1 MTNSEFEDLVFK
13 HSLFNA
19 SQHAGKANLG
29 SIINKIIAEKP
40 ELKSDIKNLMNE
52 IKPIVEKINSMSPE
66 KQIELLQ
73 NDFPDMK
80 SETKNTEKFPL
91 PSLPNFNSYEK
102 IITRFSPNPNGHLH
116 IGHVKALRLDFRYAQ
131 KHSGK
136 LFLRFDDT
144 NPYAAKTEFY
154 NQILE
159 NLDWMGIKPDQITYA
174 SDYLDE
180 IYKIATQM
188 FHDNHLYV
196 CECDFDTIKINRFK
210 KQFCEHHL
218 STNSNKQLSDF
229 FSGISNMK
237 EGNSVVRF
245 KGNMKSDNTVM
256 HDPIMLRLIDASDH
270 PRTGNKYNIWPTY
283 DFAAPI
289 TDCLEGVSHALRSK
303 EFELRDELYNEITQ
317 ILFDQGKV
325 KSMPSLVSFSRL
337 SMKGSPTSKSSISNL
352 ITDGIVTGWDDIRL
366 VTLSAL
372 QKRGFIPKGISD
384 FVDSLGLS
392 KSESSPDFELL
403 ASFNRKAR
411 DKSDKRYFFVPNPV
425 KLQINNVPIKSITLN
440 HHPTENLGNRT
451 IELSDEF
458 YVSHD
463 DVDSLNAGDEIR
475 LMDLFNIKIIE
486 KTNTITADYTSTK
499 PLSNLKKI
507 QWVSHDGI
515 DFNLLIP
522 DNEKYTIAS
531 DGSFEF
537 LPDSLTTRNGIAE
550 SHCKTLT
557 EGDMLQFNRI
567 GFCRVVSENSAI
579 LSHK

>member
-19 SQHAGKANLG
+19 SQHEGRANLG

-73 NDFPDMK
+73 KDFPNMK
-80 SETKNTEKFPL
+80 SKTKHDEKFPL

-116 IGHVKALRLDFRYAQ
+116 IGHVKAFRLDLRYAQ

-144 NPYAAKTEFY
+144 NPIAIKTEFY
-154 NQILE
+154 NEILE
-159 NLDWMGIKPDQITYA
+159 NLDWMGIIPDQITYT

-188 FHDNHLYV
+188 FYDNHLYI
-196 CECDFDTIKINRFK
+196 CECESDLIKNNRLK
-210 KQFCEHHL
+210 KQTCEH
-218 STNSNKQLSDF
+218 SLSDN
-229 FSGISNMK
+229 SDKQISDFLSSRIN
-237 EGNSVVRF
+237 GVVRF
-245 KGNMKSDNTVM
+245 KGDMKSDNTAM
-256 HDPIMLRLIDASDH
+256 RDPIMLRLVVGEH
-270 PRTGNKYNIWPTY
+270 PRTGKKYNIWPTY
-283 DFAAPI
+283 DLAAPI
-289 TDCLEGVSHALRSK
+289 TDCLEKVSHALRSK

-317 ILFDQGKV
+317 ILSNQGKV
-325 KSMPSLVSFSRL
+325 KSRPSLVSFSRL
-337 SMKGSPTSKSSISNL
+337 SMKGSPTSKSNIKSLLDKGQIDN
-352 ITDGIVTGWDDIRL
+352 WHDIRL

-372 QKRGFIPKGISD
+372 HKRGFIPEGISN

-463 DVDSLNAGDEIR
+463 DVDSLNKGDEIR

-507 QWVSHDGI
+507 QWVSHDSI

-522 DNEKYTIAS
+522 DNEKYTVAS

-567 GFCRVVSENSAI
+567 GFCRVISENSAI

>member
-73 NDFPDMK
+73 KDFPNMK
-80 SETKNTEKFPL
+80 SKPKHDEKFPL

-102 IITRFSPNPNGHLH
+102 INTRFSPNPNGHLH
-116 IGHVKALRLDFRYAQ
+116 IGHVKAFRLDLRYAQ

-144 NPYAAKTEFY
+144 NPIAIKTEFY
-154 NQILE
+154 NEILE
-159 NLDWMGIKPDQITYA
+159 NLDWMGIIPDQITYT

-188 FHDNHLYV
+188 FYDNHLYI
-196 CECDFDTIKINRFK
+196 CECESDLIKNNRLK
-210 KQFCEHHL
+210 KQTCEH
-218 STNSNKQLSDF
+218 SLSDN
-229 FSGISNMK
+229 SDKQISDFLSSRIN
-237 EGNSVVRF
+237 GVVRF
-245 KGNMKSDNTVM
+245 KGDMKSDNTAM
-256 HDPIMLRLIDASDH
+256 RDPIMLRLVVGEH
-270 PRTGNKYNIWPTY
+270 PRTGKKYNIWPTY
-283 DFAAPI
+283 DLAAPI
-289 TDCLEGVSHALRSK
+289 TDCLEKVSHALRSK

-317 ILFDQGKV
+317 ILSNQGKV
-325 KSMPSLVSFSRL
+325 KSRPSLVSFSRL
-337 SMKGSPTSKSSISNL
+337 SMKGSPTSKSNIKSLLDKGQIDN
-352 ITDGIVTGWDDIRL
+352 WHDIRL

-372 QKRGFIPKGISD
+372 HKRGFIPEGISN

-507 QWVSHDGI
+507 QWVSHDSI

-522 DNEKYTIAS
+522 DNEKYTVAS

-567 GFCRVVSENSAI
+567 GFCRVISENSAI

>member
-19 SQHAGKANLG
+19 SQHAGRANLG

-116 IGHVKALRLDFRYAQ
+116 IGHVKAFRLDLRYAQ

-144 NPYAAKTEFY
+144 NPIAIKTEFY
-154 NQILE
+154 NEILE
-159 NLDWMGIKPDQITYA
+159 NLDWMGIIPDQITYT

-188 FHDNHLYV
+188 FYDNYLYI
-196 CECDFDTIKINRFK
+196 CECESDLIKKNRLK
-210 KQFCEHHL
+210 KQTCEH
-218 STNSNKQLSDF
+218 SLSDN
-229 FSGISNMK
+229 SDKQISDFLSSRIN
-237 EGNSVVRF
+237 GVVRF
-245 KGNMKSDNTVM
+245 KGNMKSDNTAM
-256 HDPIMLRLIDASDH
+256 RDPIMLRLVVGEH
-270 PRTGNKYNIWPTY
+270 PRTGKKYNIWPTY
-283 DFAAPI
+283 DLAAPI
-289 TDCLEGVSHALRSK
+289 TDCLEKVSHALRSK

-317 ILFDQGKV
+317 ILSNQGKV
-325 KSMPSLVSFSRL
+325 KSRPSLVSFSRL
-337 SMKGSPTSKSSISNL
+337 SMKGSPTSKSNIKSLLDKGQIDN
-352 ITDGIVTGWDDIRL
+352 WHDIRL

-372 QKRGFIPKGISD
+372 HKRGFIPEGISN

-537 LPDSLTTRNGIAE
+537 LPDSLTTCNGLAE
-550 SHCKTLT
+550 SHCKNLT

>member
-19 SQHAGKANLG
+19 SQHSGKANLG

-40 ELKSDIKNLMNE
+40 ELKSDIKNLMQA

-66 KQIELLQ
+66 QQIKLLQ
-73 NDFPDMK
+73 KDFPDMK
-80 SETKNTEKFPL
+80 SETKHTEKFPL

-116 IGHVKALRLDFRYAQ
+116 IGHVKAFRLDLRYAQ

-144 NPYAAKTEFY
+144 NPIAIKTEFY
-154 NQILE
+154 NEILE
-159 NLDWMGIKPDQITYA
+159 NLDWMGIIPDQITYT

-180 IYKIATQM
+180 IYEIATQM
-188 FHDNHLYV
+188 FYDNHLYI
-196 CECDFDTIKINRFK
+196 CECESDLIKNNRLK
-210 KQFCEHHL
+210 KQTCEH
-218 STNSNKQLSDF
+218 SLSDN
-229 FSGISNMK
+229 SDKQISDFLSSRIN
-237 EGNSVVRF
+237 GVVRF
-245 KGNMKSDNTVM
+245 KGDMKSDNTAM
-256 HDPIMLRLIDASDH
+256 RDPIMLRLVVGEH
-270 PRTGNKYNIWPTY
+270 PRTGKKYNIWPTY
-283 DFAAPI
+283 DLAAPI
-289 TDCLEGVSHALRSK
+289 TDCLEKVSHALRSK

-317 ILFDQGKV
+317 ILSNQGKV
-325 KSMPSLVSFSRL
+325 KSRPSLVSFSRL
-337 SMKGSPTSKSSISNL
+337 SMKGSPTSKSNIKSLLDKGQIDN
-352 ITDGIVTGWDDIRL
+352 WHDIRL

-372 QKRGFIPKGISD
+372 HKRGFIPEGISN

-522 DNEKYTIAS
+522 DNEKYTVAS

-567 GFCRVVSENSAI
+567 GFCRVISENSAI

>member
-1 MTNSEFEDLVFK
+1 MANSEFEDLVLK

-29 SIINKIIAEKP
+29 SIINKIIAEKS

-52 IKPIVEKINSMSPE
+52 INPIVEKVNSMSLE
-66 KQIELLQ
+66 EQIKLLQ
-73 NDFPDMK
+73 KDFPGMK
-80 SETKNTEKFPL
+80 PETKPTEKFPL
-91 PSLPNFNSYEK
+91 PSLPNFNSYET

-116 IGHVKALRLDFRYAQ
+116 IGHVKASRLDLRYAQ
-131 KHSGK
+131 KYSGK

-144 NPYAAKTEFY
+144 NPVAIKDEFY
-154 NQILE
+154 NEILE
-159 NLDWMGIKPDQITYA
+159 NLDWMRIKPDQITYA

-180 IYKIATQM
+180 IYKIAKEM
-188 FHDNHLYV
+188 FHDKHLYI
-196 CECDFDTIKINRFK
+196 CECAPDVIKNNRFK
-210 KQFCEHHL
+210 KQICEHNLSDNSDKQFSDFL
-218 STNSNKQLSDF
+218 STSIN
-229 FSGISNMK
+229 G
-237 EGNSVVRF
+237 VVRF
-245 KGNMKSDNTVM
+245 RGDMKSDNTAM
-256 HDPIMLRLIDASDH
+256 RDPVMLRLVVGEH
-270 PRTGNKYNIWPTY
+270 PRTGKKYNIWPTY
-283 DFAAPI
+283 DLAAPI
-289 TDCLEGVSHALRSK
+289 TDCLEKVSHALRSK

-317 ILFDQGKV
+317 ILSNQGKV
-325 KSMPSLVSFSRL
+325 KSRPSLVSFSRL
-337 SMKGSPTSKSSISNL
+337 SMKGSPTSKSNIKSLLDKGQIDN
-352 ITDGIVTGWDDIRL
+352 WHDIRL

-372 QKRGFIPKGISD
+372 HKRGFIPEGISN

-463 DVDSLNAGDEIR
+463 DVDSLNVGDEIR

-507 QWVSHDGI
+507 QWVSHDSI

-522 DNEKYTIAS
+522 DNEKYTVAS

-567 GFCRVVSENSAI
+567 GFCRVISENSAI

>member
-73 NDFPDMK
+73 KDFPNMK
-80 SETKNTEKFPL
+80 SKPKHDEKFPL

-116 IGHVKALRLDFRYAQ
+116 IGHVKAFRLDLRYAQ

-144 NPYAAKTEFY
+144 NPIAIKTEFY
-154 NQILE
+154 NEILE
-159 NLDWMGIKPDQITYA
+159 NLDWMGIIPDQITYT

-180 IYKIATQM
+180 IYEIATQM
-188 FHDNHLYV
+188 FYDNHLYI
-196 CECDFDTIKINRFK
+196 CECESDLIKNNRLK
-210 KQFCEHHL
+210 KQTCEH
-218 STNSNKQLSDF
+218 SLSDN
-229 FSGISNMK
+229 SDKQISDFLSSRIN
-237 EGNSVVRF
+237 GVVRF
-245 KGNMKSDNTVM
+245 KGDMKSDNTAM
-256 HDPIMLRLIDASDH
+256 RDPIMLRLVVGEH
-270 PRTGNKYNIWPTY
+270 PRTGKKYNIWPTY
-283 DFAAPI
+283 DLAAPI
-289 TDCLEGVSHALRSK
+289 TDCLEKVSHALRSK

-317 ILFDQGKV
+317 ILSNQGKV
-325 KSMPSLVSFSRL
+325 KSRPSLVSFSRL
-337 SMKGSPTSKSSISNL
+337 SMKGSPTSKSNIKSLLDKGQIDN
-352 ITDGIVTGWDDIRL
+352 WHDIRL

-372 QKRGFIPKGISD
+372 HKRGFIPEGISN

-463 DVDSLNAGDEIR
+463 DVDSLNKGDEIR

-522 DNEKYTIAS
+522 DNEKYTVDS

-567 GFCRVVSENSAI
+567 GFCRVISENSAI

>member
-19 SQHAGKANLG
+19 SQHAGRANLG

-73 NDFPDMK
+73 KDFPNMK
-80 SETKNTEKFPL
+80 SKTKHDEKFPL

-116 IGHVKALRLDFRYAQ
+116 IGHVKAFRLDLRYAQ

-144 NPYAAKTEFY
+144 NPIAIKTEFY
-154 NQILE
+154 NEILE
-159 NLDWMGIKPDQITYA
+159 NLDWMGIIPDQITYT

-188 FHDNHLYV
+188 FYDNHLYI
-196 CECDFDTIKINRFK
+196 CECESDLIKNNRLK
-210 KQFCEHHL
+210 KQTCEH
-218 STNSNKQLSDF
+218 SLSDN
-229 FSGISNMK
+229 SDKQISDFLSSRIN
-237 EGNSVVRF
+237 GVVRF
-245 KGNMKSDNTVM
+245 KGDMKSDNTAM
-256 HDPIMLRLIDASDH
+256 RDPIMLRLVVGEH
-270 PRTGNKYNIWPTY
+270 PRTGKKYNIWPTY
-283 DFAAPI
+283 DLAAPI
-289 TDCLEGVSHALRSK
+289 TDCLEKVSHALRSK
-303 EFELRDELYNEITQ
+303 EFELRDELYNEITH
-317 ILFDQGKV
+317 ILSNQGKV
-325 KSMPSLVSFSRL
+325 KSRPSLVSFSRL
-337 SMKGSPTSKSSISNL
+337 SMKGSPTSKSNIKSLLDKGQIDN
-352 ITDGIVTGWDDIRL
+352 WHDIRL

-372 QKRGFIPKGISD
+372 HKRGFIPEGISN

-475 LMDLFNIKIIE
+475 LMDLFNIKIIG

>member
-19 SQHAGKANLG
+19 SQHAGRANLG

-73 NDFPDMK
+73 KDFPNMK
-80 SETKNTEKFPL
+80 SKTKHDEKFPL

-116 IGHVKALRLDFRYAQ
+116 IGHVKAFRLDLRYAQ

-144 NPYAAKTEFY
+144 NPIAIKTEFY
-154 NQILE
+154 NEILE
-159 NLDWMGIKPDQITYA
+159 NLDWMGIIPDQITYT

-188 FHDNHLYV
+188 FYDNHLYI
-196 CECDFDTIKINRFK
+196 CECESDLIKNNRLK
-210 KQFCEHHL
+210 KQTCEH
-218 STNSNKQLSDF
+218 SLSDN
-229 FSGISNMK
+229 SDKQISDFLSSRIN
-237 EGNSVVRF
+237 GVVRF
-245 KGNMKSDNTVM
+245 KGDMKSDNTAM
-256 HDPIMLRLIDASDH
+256 RDPIMLRLVVGEH
-270 PRTGNKYNIWPTY
+270 PRTGKKYNIWPTY
-283 DFAAPI
+283 DLAAPI
-289 TDCLEGVSHALRSK
+289 TDCLEKVSHALRSK

-317 ILFDQGKV
+317 ILSNQGKV
-325 KSMPSLVSFSRL
+325 KSRPSLVSFSRL
-337 SMKGSPTSKSSISNL
+337 SMKGSPTSKSNIKSLLDKGQIDN
-352 ITDGIVTGWDDIRL
+352 WHDIRL

-372 QKRGFIPKGISD
+372 HKRGFIPEGISN

-411 DKSDKRYFFVPNPV
+411 DKFDKRYFFVPNPV

-463 DVDSLNAGDEIR
+463 DVDSLNTGDEIR

-507 QWVSHDGI
+507 QWVSHDSI

-567 GFCRVVSENSAI
+567 GFCRVISENSAI

>member
-19 SQHAGKANLG
+19 SQHAGRANLG

-73 NDFPDMK
+73 KDFPNMK
-80 SETKNTEKFPL
+80 YKTKQDEKFPL

-116 IGHVKALRLDFRYAQ
+116 IGHVKAFRLDLRYAQ

-144 NPYAAKTEFY
+144 NPIAIKTEFY
-154 NQILE
+154 NEILE
-159 NLDWMGIKPDQITYA
+159 NLDWMGIIPDQITYT

-188 FHDNHLYV
+188 FYDNHLYI
-196 CECDFDTIKINRFK
+196 CECESDLIKNNRLK
-210 KQFCEHHL
+210 KQTCEH
-218 STNSNKQLSDF
+218 SLSDN
-229 FSGISNMK
+229 SDKQISDFLSSRIN
-237 EGNSVVRF
+237 GVVRF
-245 KGNMKSDNTVM
+245 KGDMKSDNTAM
-256 HDPIMLRLIDASDH
+256 RDPIMLRLVVGEH
-270 PRTGNKYNIWPTY
+270 PRTGKKYNIWPTY
-283 DFAAPI
+283 DLAAPI
-289 TDCLEGVSHALRSK
+289 TDCLEKVSHALRSK

-317 ILFDQGKV
+317 ILSNQGKV
-325 KSMPSLVSFSRL
+325 KSRPSLVSFSRL
-337 SMKGSPTSKSSISNL
+337 SMKGSPTSKSNIKSLLDKGQIDN
-352 ITDGIVTGWDDIRL
+352 WHDIRL

-372 QKRGFIPKGISD
+372 HKRGFIPEGISN

-507 QWVSHDGI
+507 QWVSHDSI

-522 DNEKYTIAS
+522 DNEKYTVAS

-567 GFCRVVSENSAI
+567 GFCRVISEDSAI

>member
-1 MTNSEFEDLVFK
+1 MRNSEFEYLVFK

-73 NDFPDMK
+73 KDFPNMK
-80 SETKNTEKFPL
+80 SKTKHDEKFPL

-116 IGHVKALRLDFRYAQ
+116 IGHVKAFRLDLRYAQ

-144 NPYAAKTEFY
+144 NPIAIKTEFY
-154 NQILE
+154 NEILE
-159 NLDWMGIKPDQITYA
+159 NLDWMGIIPDQITYT

-180 IYKIATQM
+180 IYKISTQM
-188 FHDNHLYV
+188 FYDNHLYI
-196 CECDFDTIKINRFK
+196 CECESDLIKNNRLK
-210 KQFCEHHL
+210 KQTCEH
-218 STNSNKQLSDF
+218 SLSDN
-229 FSGISNMK
+229 SDKQISDFLSSRIN
-237 EGNSVVRF
+237 GVVRF
-245 KGNMKSDNTVM
+245 KGDMKSDNTAM
-256 HDPIMLRLIDASDH
+256 RDPIMLRLVVGEH
-270 PRTGNKYNIWPTY
+270 PRTGKKYNIWPTY
-283 DFAAPI
+283 DLAAPI
-289 TDCLEGVSHALRSK
+289 TDCLEKVSHALRSK

-317 ILFDQGKV
+317 ILSNQGKV
-325 KSMPSLVSFSRL
+325 KSRPSLVSFSRL
-337 SMKGSPTSKSSISNL
+337 SMKGSPTSKSNIKSLLDKGQIDN
-352 ITDGIVTGWDDIRL
+352 WHDIRL

-372 QKRGFIPKGISD
+372 HKRGFIPEGISN

-507 QWVSHDGI
+507 QWVSHDSI

-522 DNEKYTIAS
+522 DNEKYTLAP

-567 GFCRVVSENSAI
+567 GFCRVISENSAI

>member
-19 SQHAGKANLG
+19 SQHAGRANLG

-73 NDFPDMK
+73 KDFPNMK
-80 SETKNTEKFPL
+80 SKTKHDEKFPL

-116 IGHVKALRLDFRYAQ
+116 IGHVKAFRLDLRYAQ

-144 NPYAAKTEFY
+144 NPIAIKTEFY
-154 NQILE
+154 NEILE
-159 NLDWMGIKPDQITYA
+159 NLDWMGIIPDQITYT

-188 FHDNHLYV
+188 FYDNHLYI
-196 CECDFDTIKINRFK
+196 CECESDLIKNNRLK
-210 KQFCEHHL
+210 KQTCEH
-218 STNSNKQLSDF
+218 SLSDN
-229 FSGISNMK
+229 SDKQISDFLSSRIN
-237 EGNSVVRF
+237 GVVRF
-245 KGNMKSDNTVM
+245 KGDMKSDNTAM
-256 HDPIMLRLIDASDH
+256 RDPIMLRLVVGEH
-270 PRTGNKYNIWPTY
+270 PRTGKKYNIWPTY
-283 DFAAPI
+283 DLAAPI
-289 TDCLEGVSHALRSK
+289 TDCLEKVSHALRSK

-317 ILFDQGKV
+317 ILSNQGKV
-325 KSMPSLVSFSRL
+325 KSRPSLVSFSRL
-337 SMKGSPTSKSSISNL
+337 SMKGSPTSKSNIKSLLDKGQIDN
-352 ITDGIVTGWDDIRL
+352 WHDIRL

-372 QKRGFIPKGISD
+372 HKRGFIPEGISN

-463 DVDSLNAGDEIR
+463 DVDSLNTGDEIR

-507 QWVSHDGI
+507 QWVSHDSI

-522 DNEKYTIAS
+522 DNEKYTVAS

-537 LPDSLTTRNGIAE
+537 LPDSLTTRNGIAD

-567 GFCRVVSENSAI
+567 GLCRVIS
-579 LSHK
+579 

>member
-73 NDFPDMK
+73 KDFPNMK
-80 SETKNTEKFPL
+80 SKPKHDEKFPL

-116 IGHVKALRLDFRYAQ
+116 IGHVKAFRLDLRYAQ

-144 NPYAAKTEFY
+144 NPIAIKTEFY
-154 NQILE
+154 NEILE
-159 NLDWMGIKPDQITYA
+159 NLDWMGIIPDQITYT

-188 FHDNHLYV
+188 FYDNHLYI
-196 CECDFDTIKINRFK
+196 CECESDLIKNNRLK
-210 KQFCEHHL
+210 KQTCEH
-218 STNSNKQLSDF
+218 SLSDN
-229 FSGISNMK
+229 SDKQISDFLSSRIN
-237 EGNSVVRF
+237 GVVRF
-245 KGNMKSDNTVM
+245 KGDMKSDNTAM
-256 HDPIMLRLIDASDH
+256 RDPIMLRLVVGEH
-270 PRTGNKYNIWPTY
+270 PRTGKKYNIWPTY
-283 DFAAPI
+283 DLAAPI
-289 TDCLEGVSHALRSK
+289 TDCLEKVSHALRSK

-317 ILFDQGKV
+317 ILSNQGKV
-325 KSMPSLVSFSRL
+325 KSRPSLVSFSRL
-337 SMKGSPTSKSSISNL
+337 SMKGSPTSKSNIKSLLDKGQIDN
-352 ITDGIVTGWDDIRL
+352 WHDIRL

-372 QKRGFIPKGISD
+372 HKRGFIPEGISN

-486 KTNTITADYTSTK
+486 KTNTIIADYTSTK

-522 DNEKYTIAS
+522 DNEKYTVAS

-567 GFCRVVSENSAI
+567 GFCRVISENSAI

>member
-1 MTNSEFEDLVFK
+1 MANSEFEDLVLK

-73 NDFPDMK
+73 KDFPNMK
-80 SETKNTEKFPL
+80 SKTKHDEKFPL

-116 IGHVKALRLDFRYAQ
+116 IGHVKAFRLDLRYAQ

-144 NPYAAKTEFY
+144 NPIAIKTEFY
-154 NQILE
+154 NEILE
-159 NLDWMGIKPDQITYA
+159 NLDWMGIIPDQITYT

-188 FHDNHLYV
+188 FYDNHLYI
-196 CECDFDTIKINRFK
+196 CECESDLIKNNRLK
-210 KQFCEHHL
+210 KQTCEH
-218 STNSNKQLSDF
+218 SLSDN
-229 FSGISNMK
+229 SDKQISDFLSSRIN
-237 EGNSVVRF
+237 GVVRF
-245 KGNMKSDNTVM
+245 KGDMKSDNTAM
-256 HDPIMLRLIDASDH
+256 RDPIMLRLVVGEH
-270 PRTGNKYNIWPTY
+270 PRTGKKYNIWPTY
-283 DFAAPI
+283 DLAAPI
-289 TDCLEGVSHALRSK
+289 TDCLEKVSHALRSK

-317 ILFDQGKV
+317 ILSNQGKV
-325 KSMPSLVSFSRL
+325 KSRPSLVSFSRL
-337 SMKGSPTSKSSISNL
+337 SMKGSPTSKSNIKSLLDKGQIDN
-352 ITDGIVTGWDDIRL
+352 WHDIRL

-372 QKRGFIPKGISD
+372 HKRGFIPEGISN

-507 QWVSHDGI
+507 QWVSHDSI

-522 DNEKYTIAS
+522 DNEKYTVAS

-567 GFCRVVSENSAI
+567 GFCRVISENSAI

>member
-1 MTNSEFEDLVFK
+1 
-13 HSLFNA
+13 
-19 SQHAGKANLG
+19 
-29 SIINKIIAEKP
+29 
-40 ELKSDIKNLMNE
+40 
-52 IKPIVEKINSMSPE
+52 
-66 KQIELLQ
+66 
-73 NDFPDMK
+73 
-80 SETKNTEKFPL
+80 
-91 PSLPNFNSYEK
+91 
-102 IITRFSPNPNGHLH
+102 
-116 IGHVKALRLDFRYAQ
+116 
-131 KHSGK
+131 
-136 LFLRFDDT
+136 
-144 NPYAAKTEFY
+144 
-154 NQILE
+154 
-159 NLDWMGIKPDQITYA
+159 MGIIPDQITYT

-180 IYKIATQM
+180 IYKISTQM
-188 FHDNHLYV
+188 FYDNHLYI
-196 CECDFDTIKINRFK
+196 CECESDLIKNNRLK
-210 KQFCEHHL
+210 KQTCEH
-218 STNSNKQLSDF
+218 SLSDN
-229 FSGISNMK
+229 SDKQISDFLSSRIN
-237 EGNSVVRF
+237 GVVRF
-245 KGNMKSDNTVM
+245 KGDMKSDNTAM
-256 HDPIMLRLIDASDH
+256 RDPIMLRLVVGEH
-270 PRTGNKYNIWPTY
+270 PRTGKKYNIWPTY
-283 DFAAPI
+283 DLAAPI
-289 TDCLEGVSHALRSK
+289 TDCLEKVSHALRSK

-317 ILFDQGKV
+317 ILSNQGKV
-325 KSMPSLVSFSRL
+325 KSRPSLVSFSRL
-337 SMKGSPTSKSSISNL
+337 SMKGSPTSKSNIKSLLDKGQIDN
-352 ITDGIVTGWDDIRL
+352 WHDIRL

-372 QKRGFIPKGISD
+372 HKRGFIPEGISN

-522 DNEKYTIAS
+522 DNEKYTVAS

-567 GFCRVVSENSAI
+567 GFCRVISENSAI

>member
-19 SQHAGKANLG
+19 SQHAGRANLG

-73 NDFPDMK
+73 KDFPNMK
-80 SETKNTEKFPL
+80 SKTKHDEKFPL

-116 IGHVKALRLDFRYAQ
+116 IGHVKAFRLDLRYAQ

-144 NPYAAKTEFY
+144 NPIAIKTEFY
-154 NQILE
+154 NEILE
-159 NLDWMGIKPDQITYA
+159 NLDWMGIIPDQITYT

-188 FHDNHLYV
+188 FYDNHLYI
-196 CECDFDTIKINRFK
+196 CECESDLIKNNRLK
-210 KQFCEHHL
+210 KQTCEH
-218 STNSNKQLSDF
+218 SLSDN
-229 FSGISNMK
+229 SDKQISDFLSSRIN
-237 EGNSVVRF
+237 GVVRF
-245 KGNMKSDNTVM
+245 KGDMKSDNTAM
-256 HDPIMLRLIDASDH
+256 RDPIMLRLVVGEH
-270 PRTGNKYNIWPTY
+270 PRTGKKYNIWPTY
-283 DFAAPI
+283 DLAAPI
-289 TDCLEGVSHALRSK
+289 TDCLEKVSHALRSK

-317 ILFDQGKV
+317 ILSNQGKV
-325 KSMPSLVSFSRL
+325 KSRPSLVSFSRL
-337 SMKGSPTSKSSISNL
+337 SMKGSPTSKSNIKSLLDKGQIDN
-352 ITDGIVTGWDDIRL
+352 WHDIRL

-372 QKRGFIPKGISD
+372 HKRGFIPEGISN

-507 QWVSHDGI
+507 QWVSHDSI

-522 DNEKYTIAS
+522 DNEKYTVAS

-567 GFCRVVSENSAI
+567 GFCRVISENSAI

>member
-19 SQHAGKANLG
+19 SQHAGRANLG

-73 NDFPDMK
+73 KDFPNMK
-80 SETKNTEKFPL
+80 SKTKHDEKFPL

-116 IGHVKALRLDFRYAQ
+116 IGHVKAFRLDLRYAQ

-144 NPYAAKTEFY
+144 NPIAIKTEFY
-154 NQILE
+154 NEILE
-159 NLDWMGIKPDQITYA
+159 NLDWMGIIPDQITYT

-188 FHDNHLYV
+188 FYDNHLYI
-196 CECDFDTIKINRFK
+196 CECESDLIKNNRLK
-210 KQFCEHHL
+210 KQTCEH
-218 STNSNKQLSDF
+218 SLSDN
-229 FSGISNMK
+229 SDKQISDFLSSRIN
-237 EGNSVVRF
+237 GVVRF
-245 KGNMKSDNTVM
+245 KGDMKSDNTAM
-256 HDPIMLRLIDASDH
+256 RDPIMLRLVVGEH
-270 PRTGNKYNIWPTY
+270 PRTGKKYNIWPTY
-283 DFAAPI
+283 DLAAPI
-289 TDCLEGVSHALRSK
+289 TDCLEKVSHALRSK

-317 ILFDQGKV
+317 ILSNQGKV
-325 KSMPSLVSFSRL
+325 KSRPSLVSFSRL
-337 SMKGSPTSKSSISNL
+337 SMKGSPTSKSNIKSLLDKGQIDN
-352 ITDGIVTGWDDIRL
+352 WHDIRL

-372 QKRGFIPKGISD
+372 HKRGFIPEGISN

-411 DKSDKRYFFVPNPV
+411 DKFDKRYFFVPNPV

-463 DVDSLNAGDEIR
+463 DVDSLNTGDEIR

-507 QWVSHDGI
+507 QWVSHDSI

-522 DNEKYTIAS
+522 DNEKYTVAS

-567 GFCRVVSENSAI
+567 GFCRVISENSAI

>member
-73 NDFPDMK
+73 KDFPNMK
-80 SETKNTEKFPL
+80 SKTKHDEKFPL

-116 IGHVKALRLDFRYAQ
+116 IGHVKAFRLDLRYAQ

-144 NPYAAKTEFY
+144 NPIAIKTEFY
-154 NQILE
+154 NEILE
-159 NLDWMGIKPDQITYA
+159 NLDWMGIIPDQITYT

-188 FHDNHLYV
+188 FYDNHLYI
-196 CECDFDTIKINRFK
+196 CECESDLIKNNRLK
-210 KQFCEHHL
+210 KQTCEH
-218 STNSNKQLSDF
+218 SLSDN
-229 FSGISNMK
+229 SDKQISDFLSSRIN
-237 EGNSVVRF
+237 GVVRF
-245 KGNMKSDNTVM
+245 KGDMKSDNTAM
-256 HDPIMLRLIDASDH
+256 RDPIMLRLVVGEH
-270 PRTGNKYNIWPTY
+270 PRTGKKYNIWPTY
-283 DFAAPI
+283 DLAAPI
-289 TDCLEGVSHALRSK
+289 TDCLEKVSHALRSK

-317 ILFDQGKV
+317 ILSNQGKV
-325 KSMPSLVSFSRL
+325 KSRPSLVSFSRL
-337 SMKGSPTSKSSISNL
+337 SMKGSPTSKSNIKSLLDKGQIDN
-352 ITDGIVTGWDDIRL
+352 WHDIRL

-372 QKRGFIPKGISD
+372 HKRGFIPEGISN

-507 QWVSHDGI
+507 QWVSHDSI

-567 GFCRVVSENSAI
+567 GFCRVISENSAI

>member
-73 NDFPDMK
+73 KDFPNMK
-80 SETKNTEKFPL
+80 SKPKHDEKFPL

-116 IGHVKALRLDFRYAQ
+116 IGHVKAFRLDLRYAQ

-144 NPYAAKTEFY
+144 NPIAIKTEFY
-154 NQILE
+154 NEILE
-159 NLDWMGIKPDQITYA
+159 NLDWMGIIPDQITYT

-188 FHDNHLYV
+188 FYDNHLYI
-196 CECDFDTIKINRFK
+196 CECESDLIKNNRLK
-210 KQFCEHHL
+210 KQTCEH
-218 STNSNKQLSDF
+218 SLSDN
-229 FSGISNMK
+229 SDKQISDFLSSRIN
-237 EGNSVVRF
+237 GVVRF
-245 KGNMKSDNTVM
+245 KGDMKSDNTAM
-256 HDPIMLRLIDASDH
+256 RDPIMLRLVVGEH
-270 PRTGNKYNIWPTY
+270 PRTGKKYNIWPTY
-283 DFAAPI
+283 DLAAPI
-289 TDCLEGVSHALRSK
+289 TDCLEKVSHALRSK

-317 ILFDQGKV
+317 ILSNQGKV
-325 KSMPSLVSFSRL
+325 KSRPSLVSFSRL
-337 SMKGSPTSKSSISNL
+337 SMKGSPTSKSNIKSLLDKGQIDN
-352 ITDGIVTGWDDIRL
+352 WHDIRL

-372 QKRGFIPKGISD
+372 HKRGFIPEGISN

-507 QWVSHDGI
+507 QWVSHDSI

-522 DNEKYTIAS
+522 DNEKYTVAS

-567 GFCRVVSENSAI
+567 GFCRVISENSAI

>member
-73 NDFPDMK
+73 KDFPNMK
-80 SETKNTEKFPL
+80 SKTKHDEKFPL

-116 IGHVKALRLDFRYAQ
+116 IGHVKAFRLDLRYAQ

-144 NPYAAKTEFY
+144 NPIAIKTEFY
-154 NQILE
+154 NEILE
-159 NLDWMGIKPDQITYA
+159 NLDWMGIIPDQITYT

-188 FHDNHLYV
+188 FYDNHLYI
-196 CECDFDTIKINRFK
+196 CECESDLIKNNRLK
-210 KQFCEHHL
+210 KQTCEH
-218 STNSNKQLSDF
+218 SLSDN
-229 FSGISNMK
+229 SDKQISDFLSSRIN
-237 EGNSVVRF
+237 GVVRF
-245 KGNMKSDNTVM
+245 KGDMKSDNTAM
-256 HDPIMLRLIDASDH
+256 RDPIMLRLVVGEH
-270 PRTGNKYNIWPTY
+270 PRTGKKYNIWPTY
-283 DFAAPI
+283 DLAAPI
-289 TDCLEGVSHALRSK
+289 TDCLEKVSHALRSK

-317 ILFDQGKV
+317 ILSNQGKV
-325 KSMPSLVSFSRL
+325 KSRPSLVSFSRL
-337 SMKGSPTSKSSISNL
+337 SMKGSPTSKSNIKSLLDKGQIDN
-352 ITDGIVTGWDDIRL
+352 WHDIRL

-372 QKRGFIPKGISD
+372 HKRGFIPEGISN

-507 QWVSHDGI
+507 QWVSHDSI

-522 DNEKYTIAS
+522 DNEKYTVAS

>member
-19 SQHAGKANLG
+19 SQHAGRANLG

-73 NDFPDMK
+73 KDFPNMK
-80 SETKNTEKFPL
+80 SKTKHDEKFPL

-116 IGHVKALRLDFRYAQ
+116 IGHVKAFRLDLRYAQ

-144 NPYAAKTEFY
+144 NPIAIKTEFY
-154 NQILE
+154 NEILE
-159 NLDWMGIKPDQITYA
+159 NLDWMGIIPDQITYT

-188 FHDNHLYV
+188 FYDNHLYI
-196 CECDFDTIKINRFK
+196 CECESDLIKNNRLK
-210 KQFCEHHL
+210 KQTCEH
-218 STNSNKQLSDF
+218 SLSDN
-229 FSGISNMK
+229 SDKQISDFLSSRIN
-237 EGNSVVRF
+237 GVVRF
-245 KGNMKSDNTVM
+245 KGDMKSDNTAM
-256 HDPIMLRLIDASDH
+256 RDPIMLRLVVGEH
-270 PRTGNKYNIWPTY
+270 PRTGKKYNIWPTY
-283 DFAAPI
+283 DLAAPI
-289 TDCLEGVSHALRSK
+289 TDCLEKVSHALRSK

-317 ILFDQGKV
+317 ILSNQGKV
-325 KSMPSLVSFSRL
+325 KSRPSLVSFSRL
-337 SMKGSPTSKSSISNL
+337 SMKGSPTSKSNIKSLLDKGQIDN
-352 ITDGIVTGWDDIRL
+352 WHDIRL

-372 QKRGFIPKGISD
+372 HKRGFIPEGISN

-463 DVDSLNAGDEIR
+463 DVDSLNVGDEIR

-507 QWVSHDGI
+507 QWVSHDSI

-522 DNEKYTIAS
+522 DNEKYTVAS

-567 GFCRVVSENSAI
+567 GFCRVISENSAI

>member
-73 NDFPDMK
+73 KDFPNMK
-80 SETKNTEKFPL
+80 SKPKHDEKFPL

-116 IGHVKALRLDFRYAQ
+116 IGHVKAFRLDLRYAQ

-144 NPYAAKTEFY
+144 NPIAIKTEFY
-154 NQILE
+154 NEILE
-159 NLDWMGIKPDQITYA
+159 NLDWMGIIPDQITYT

-188 FHDNHLYV
+188 FYDNHLYI
-196 CECDFDTIKINRFK
+196 CECESDLIKNNRLK
-210 KQFCEHHL
+210 KQTCEH
-218 STNSNKQLSDF
+218 SLSDN
-229 FSGISNMK
+229 SDKQISDFLSSRIN
-237 EGNSVVRF
+237 GVVRF
-245 KGNMKSDNTVM
+245 KGDMKSDNTAM
-256 HDPIMLRLIDASDH
+256 RDPIMLRLVVGEH
-270 PRTGNKYNIWPTY
+270 PRTGKKYNIWPTY
-283 DFAAPI
+283 DLAAPI
-289 TDCLEGVSHALRSK
+289 TDCLEKVSHALRSK

-317 ILFDQGKV
+317 ILSNQGKV
-325 KSMPSLVSFSRL
+325 KSRPSLVSFSRL
-337 SMKGSPTSKSSISNL
+337 SMKGSPTSKSNIKSLLDKGQIDN
-352 ITDGIVTGWDDIRL
+352 WHDIRL

-372 QKRGFIPKGISD
+372 HKRGFIPEGISN

-486 KTNTITADYTSTK
+486 KTNTIIADYTSTK

-522 DNEKYTIAS
+522 DNEKYTVAS

-550 SHCKTLT
+550 IHCKTLT
-557 EGDMLQFNRI
+557 KGDMLQFNRI
-567 GFCRVVSENSAI
+567 GFCRVISENSAI

>member
-19 SQHAGKANLG
+19 SQHGGKANLG

-73 NDFPDMK
+73 KDFPNMK
-80 SETKNTEKFPL
+80 SKTKHDEKFPL

-116 IGHVKALRLDFRYAQ
+116 IGHVKAFRLDLRYAQ

-144 NPYAAKTEFY
+144 NPVAIKTEFY
-154 NQILE
+154 NEILE
-159 NLDWMGIKPDQITYA
+159 NLDWMGIIPDQITYT

-188 FHDNHLYV
+188 FYDNYLYI
-196 CECDFDTIKINRFK
+196 CECESDLIKKNRLK
-210 KQFCEHHL
+210 KQTCEH
-218 STNSNKQLSDF
+218 SLSDN
-229 FSGISNMK
+229 SDKQISDFLSSRIN
-237 EGNSVVRF
+237 GVVRF
-245 KGNMKSDNTVM
+245 KGNMKSDNTAM
-256 HDPIMLRLIDASDH
+256 RDPIMLRLVVGEH
-270 PRTGNKYNIWPTY
+270 PRTGKKYNIWPTY
-283 DFAAPI
+283 DLAAPI
-289 TDCLEGVSHALRSK
+289 TDCLEKVSHALRSK

-317 ILFDQGKV
+317 ILSNQGKV
-325 KSMPSLVSFSRL
+325 KSRPSLVSFSRL
-337 SMKGSPTSKSSISNL
+337 SMKGSPTSKSNIKSLLDKGQIDN
-352 ITDGIVTGWDDIRL
+352 WHDIRL

-372 QKRGFIPKGISD
+372 HKRGFIPEGISN

-425 KLQINNVPIKSITLN
+425 KLQINNVPTKSITLN

-463 DVDSLNAGDEIR
+463 DVNLLNAGDEIR
-475 LMDLFNIKIIE
+475 LMDLFNIKILE
-486 KTNTITADYTSTK
+486 KANTITADYTSTK

-537 LPDSLTTRNGIAE
+537 LPDSLTTCNGLAE
-550 SHCKTLT
+550 SHCKNLT